1 MKGHNGLFQTW
12 PVPLLILRSWA
23 ACVYWLHIWVGSEED
38 ESSLIQAIE
47 PLCCKSCFIG
57 EKQASKSSQQTAGSH
72 GTAHWCNYMIALVK
86 YPFLEYG
93 VAVGWKG
100 GLHANLS
107 PISEIF
113 CFQTPLTRDGGIYL
127 NTFSNLT
134 AIEHN
139 ARSPPGRIA
148 QRPPFAP
155 YK

>member
-1 MKGHNGLFQTW
+1 MKRHNGLFQTW
-12 PVPLLILRSWA
+12 PVPLLIPHSWA
-23 ACVYWLHIWVGSEED
+23 VCVYWLHIRAGSEED
-38 ESSLIQAIE
+38 ESSLIHAIE

-86 YPFLEYG
+86 ISAFRIWGSCWLEGRFAREYFTHFG
-93 VAVGWKG
+93 
-100 GLHANLS
+100 NLLFS
-107 PISEIF
+107 D
-113 CFQTPLTRDGGIYL
+113 TWRDL
-127 NTFSNLT
+127 FEHFSSNLT